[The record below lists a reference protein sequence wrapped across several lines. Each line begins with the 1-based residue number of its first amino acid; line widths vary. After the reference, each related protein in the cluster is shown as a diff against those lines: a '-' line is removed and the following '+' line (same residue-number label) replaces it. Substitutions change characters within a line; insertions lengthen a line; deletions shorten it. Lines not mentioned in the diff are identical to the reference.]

1 MVPAVI
7 PTQGIQISPTIFKI
21 AESSIWTLS
30 IAEFPIPLQKECY
43 IRLTIPPDLKHNH
56 VALFGTG
63 MFMGQTNTQISPE
76 IQTDSRSN
84 RIIQF
89 RACYQEF
96 SLGPSPQGRL
106 EIMTIR
112 TPIAR
117 RDTGPI
123 NFEVFQDM
131 RYEKLISTVSA
142 PGYVIAAK
150 DLAPGKITIE
160 SVTPDESGV

>member
-1 MVPAVI
+1 M
-7 PTQGIQISPTIFKI
+7 K
-21 AESSIWTLS
+21 
-30 IAEFPIPLQKECY
+30 
-43 IRLTIPPDLKHNH
+43 LTIPNDLQHNH

-63 MFMGQTNTQISPE
+63 MFSGQASTQISPDIE
-76 IQTDSRSN
+76 TDARNN
-84 RIIQF
+84 RIVQF

-117 RDTGPI
+117 RDTKPLK
-123 NFEVFQDM
+123 FEVFQDM
-131 RYEKLISTVSA
+131 RYEKLIAAVA
-142 PGYVIAAK
+142 RPGYVIKAK

-160 SVTPDESGV
+160 SVTPADMGVQLFTDITIKFSTEHQMYVPAHITVEYPSTINLPPTGSSV